1 MAFKIY
7 DEAVKRVWHRST
19 PGYLSGIF
27 MYALR
32 CIRIG
37 LLGTDTGLHRML
49 RYWAA
54 TCVLYLVCI
63 GLLLVQVGQGLTSKG
78 AANQLI
84 AFGGIGALAFYLL
97 IRANLKL
104 KLAPDQLA
112 VAQALF
118 SLICGIWSYTI
129 CGPLR
134 AAMLVMTVV
143 IIVFCMFALRPRQTL
158 ILSATAISGMGA
170 TMWWLQA
177 SDPEH
182 FPPMTEAIT
191 FGYLVGALLS
201 TALLSGEMS
210 KLRLRLRNQK
220 HELFEALNTIK
231 VLATID
237 ELTSLMNRRYM
248 NEVLK
253 VEERRHHYAANTCIA
268 LLDIDHFKR
277 INDIYGHGVGD
288 EVLRCFSAIARNS
301 LRANDVLARW
311 GGEEFLLLLP
321 DTRTCDARAVL
332 ERMAEC
338 VRSTIMPGLGADRI
352 SFSAGLVTRRVGELC
367 ADAIGRADNAL
378 YAAKDA
384 GRDRITLA

>member
-1 MAFKIY
+1 MF
-7 DEAVKRVWHRST
+7 
-19 PGYLSGIF
+19 
-27 MYALR
+27 ALR

-37 LLGTDTGLHRML
+37 LLGTDPGLHRML
-49 RYWAA
+49 RYWVA
-54 TCVLYLVCI
+54 TCILYLFCI
-63 GLLLVQVGQGLTSKG
+63 GLLLVQVGQGITSKS

-84 AFGGIGALAFYLL
+84 VFGGVGALAFYLL
-97 IRANLKL
+97 IRANLRL

-112 VAQALF
+112 IAQALF

-158 ILSATAISGMGA
+158 ILSATAIFGMGA
-170 TMWWLQA
+170 AMWCLQA
-177 SDPEH
+177 KDPKH

-201 TALLSGEMS
+201 TAILSGEMS

-220 HELFEALNTIK
+220 HELSEALNTIK

-237 ELTSLMNRRYM
+237 ELTSLINRRYM

-253 VEERRHHYAANTCIA
+253 LEERRHCYAANTCIA
-268 LLDIDHFKR
+268 LLDIDYFKR
-277 INDIYGHGVGD
+277 INDIYGHGIGD
-288 EVLRCFSAIARNS
+288 EVLRCFSAVARAS

-311 GGEEFLLLLP
+311 GGRNSCCCFLIQ
-321 DTRTCDARAVL
+321 DRV
-332 ERMAEC
+332 
-338 VRSTIMPGLGADRI
+338 MPML
-352 SFSAGLVTRRVGELC
+352 F
-367 ADAIGRADNAL
+367 
-378 YAAKDA
+378 
-384 GRDRITLA
+384 